1 MDPAILITGLSFL
14 YPDGHPALSE
24 IDLSIEKD
32 ERVAL
37 VGPNGAGKSTLL
49 LHLNG
54 ILTASQ
60 GKISIF
66 GIELNK
72 QNLGRIRSLV
82 GQVFQQPD
90 DQLFSPTVFE
100 DVAYGPI
107 YMGLPSSEIETRVKN
122 ALASVHMENYA
133 QRVPFHLST
142 GEKKRIS
149 IATVLSMDSQIL
161 ALDEPTAGLDPRA
174 RSDLIWLLEEL
185 DQTMLIAT
193 HDLDFA
199 RQTCGRT
206 IVMDKGRIV
215 ADGSTSTILDD
226 QQLLIEH
233 GLVIQKKDHSHR
245 FTSSG

>member
-1 MDPAILITGLSFL
+1 LHPAILISNLSFL
-14 YPDGHPALSE
+14 YPDGHPALN
-24 IDLSIEKD
+24 DVNLKIEKD

-54 ILTASQ
+54 ILSPVK
-60 GKISIF
+60 GSISIL

-72 QNLGRIRSLV
+72 HNLGRIRALV

-107 YMGLPSSEIETRVKN
+107 YMGLPTLEIETRVKN
-122 ALASVHMENYA
+122 ALSAVHMDGYA
-133 QRVPFHLST
+133 QRIPYHLST

-185 DQTMLIAT
+185 GQTMLIAT

-206 IVMDKGRIV
+206 IVMDQGRIV
-215 ADGSTSTILDD
+215 ADGPTQQILDD
-226 QQLLIEH
+226 QNLLIKH
-233 GLVIQKKDHSHR
+233 GLIIQKKDHSHR

>member
-1 MDPAILITGLSFL
+1 LESAIVVQDVSFL
-14 YPDGHPALSE
+14 YPDGHPALAE
-24 IDLSIEKD
+24 INLKVEET

-49 LHLNG
+49 LHING
-54 ILTASQ
+54 IFTPAQ
-60 GKISIF
+60 GKIYIY
-66 GIELNK
+66 GLELNK
-72 QNLGRIRSLV
+72 ENLGRIRGLV

-107 YMGLPSSEIETRVKN
+107 YMGLSRQEVETRVKN
-122 ALASVHMENYA
+122 ALAAVHMESYV

-149 IATVLSMDSQIL
+149 IATVLSMDSKIL
-161 ALDEPTAGLDPRA
+161 SLDEPTAGLDPRA

-199 RQTCGRT
+199 RQTCSRT
-206 IVMDKGRIV
+206 IVMDQGRIV
-215 ADGSTSTILDD
+215 ADGPTRQILDD
-226 QQLLIEH
+226 ESLLIQH
-233 GLVIQKKDHSHR
+233 GLIIQKKDHSHR
-245 FTSSG
+245 YTSSG

>member
-1 MDPAILITGLSFL
+1 LDPAILITGLSFL